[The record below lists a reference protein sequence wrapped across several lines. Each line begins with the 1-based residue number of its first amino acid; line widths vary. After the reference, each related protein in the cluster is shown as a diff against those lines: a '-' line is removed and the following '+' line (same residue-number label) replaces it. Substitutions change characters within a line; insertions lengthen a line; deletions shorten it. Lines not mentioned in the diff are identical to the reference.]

1 MAKLALSLGGYT
13 VGEGDSGLTVAGF
26 KDASGNSITDFKAL
40 TPAIIINTL
49 IPVFFIIAGLVLFA
63 MLIGGGFTIFLST
76 GNPEKIK
83 QGTGMITNG
92 LVGFLIM
99 FAAYWIIQLVEYSLG
114 VKLI

>member
-1 MAKLALSLGGYT
+1 MSQLALSLPNNYKIDDNLTGG
-13 VGEGDSGLTVAGF
+13 VRGVSGLTLNLA
-26 KDASGNSITDFKAL
+26 N
-40 TPAIIINTL
+40 PANIINAF
-49 IPVFFIIAGLVLFA
+49 ISIFFIIAGLVLFG

-83 QGTGMITNG
+83 QGTAMITNA

-99 FAAYWIIQLVEYSLG
+99 FAAYWIIQLVEFSLG